1 MARYAELYNGTVLE
15 FPDDTPDEV
24 ISRVA
29 REETLKLNP
38 PEAPV
43 RSTERTMG
51 EAITDVPVS
60 ALSGVGSVLK
70 FPGQLVSLVP
80 GMRGVGEALSAP
92 GEAIYQAAQGLKSE
106 GLKVREALRSEA
118 ISEAE
123 KDGILSAFATAIT
136 STLKDPA
143 LITTFIG
150 EQLPMLLPPAAA
162 ARVAQIGTGT
172 LTAAQAAR
180 RGVTA
185 AVGTGATMQAADVS
199 EGAYKRTLEAGLQQ
213 GMSPEEA
220 ESAANQAARL
230 AAVGAGATSLLAQR
244 LPGARAIEERLARVP
259 GTSGRLK
266 SGFGEATSESLEEAG
281 GQVFANLGVRTVDPT
296 QSLTEGVGA
305 AAGFGALGG
314 GFFGTLLGKKA
325 PTPLVPGQ
333 REGESIE
340 QAVSRLVAERDALRE
355 TQLPSGILGG
365 TELTELASRMG
376 DDGRPLGYGLLT
388 NYIEKTAL
396 LPDSPA
402 KQQSIEVAESIRQRL
417 NLENIQRQKA
427 SQTNII
433 TGKDLMDVGFTPQD
447 PVYRALV
454 GKDLFKPEDA
464 QTVIQALDNERKL
477 DLDSERTALVG
488 QLYEGV
494 SNYLDTLPG
503 SGFYAPER
511 GTDGRGVEVSDQRRP
526 VSETRPPEV
535 DEGGVDSDT
544 TISGGLDVGEEA
556 KQPSLR
562 FMTEKGSFYEVD
574 ESGNTA
580 RTKLSPGKGQ
590 GTTYDPH
597 PVLYVSPENLREIQS
612 DMIGGMGN
620 HTPRLGY
627 REDFETGSVF
637 KPITSRSEIPE
648 GAEPYVAVV
657 NRNNGNIVGVY
668 PAQLNPEVGLH
679 PVEKLYKDGK
689 SFTHLGNKIT
699 ELVQDFEIVTPKLL
713 KDLEIDIKSGVAKRV
728 LGKKV
733 EDVLEDLAKAA
744 PSKKSL
750 LGIPEAKFRQ
760 LETEAK
766 KEKPIQKVEKE
777 PTEEELSVK
786 QKIEDLNK
794 QIEGLLRQVLNK
806 YGLKDVSLKI
816 VKDMAAKGEFSGR
829 LIKLA
834 DDTDN
839 PLLDLR
845 HETIHAL
852 KELGFFSPAQWK
864 TLEDRAKKEWIDT
877 YLKNVPHD
885 KTQSRYDAYKN
896 MFESEGLTEEGVEAA
911 LIEEAIA
918 DAFSF
923 FAKEKAPPGLMNAIK
938 NRMQNLFKAL
948 KEFLGTNNLTA
959 EDIFGKIEEGKL
971 PPVVKGK
978 AAEETKKSLSSGVP
992 RSTRLIMESS
1002 TPFAQNEL
1010 GLRTEKPK
1018 GATGANNV
1026 RDIAQAL
1033 NNQTIQNF
1041 GEITR
1046 EQLSAA
1052 DANDLAR
1059 ALADEVGYQLRATA
1073 QTGTGLGWYSNNYPK
1088 AIDRLSTRF
1097 PELQNN
1103 KTARSVFTACV
1114 AISSNGEDV
1123 TTNIKNAI
1131 LMYEDV
1137 RAGKKI
1143 RQIGARRADAL
1154 QRNKEK
1160 VITLLNRYGDNFTTE
1175 LLKTTTVKEMNAGLR
1190 ALGEKPDTS
1199 YLANTTVPVA
1209 AIYFGPKLG
1218 AFYANLMGAEGY
1230 LTMDMWWTR
1239 TMNRMRGLLMPEAT
1253 QSSINK
1259 FQEMIGVPGLT
1270 RQQVVDATIPFR
1282 NKYEAQGYTTELE
1295 FLAGKKEPAKKD
1307 ELPAWTEKAKLAA
1320 GNAYDQLEFE
1330 HRLEK
1335 MANTIYKNEFEML
1348 QEAPFTGSDRA
1359 FMYKVARDAQKILKQ
1374 EGIDLSLADIQAAIW
1389 YYEKRLYA
1397 KLSGRLADDIGYD
1410 EAISRSVANNRR
1422 ARPSLVFPDGPNSGY
1437 VPPRRDRDTDQVRGE
1452 PEKGKLSLRSPLGFY
1467 NALMD
1472 GIQSSPTTT
1481 APAGGWKAQIKGM
1494 INKGQVK
1501 QDEIEWSN
1509 INDYLD
1515 LQTGKVSK
1523 DDLLNYL
1530 RANGVQVEEVILG
1543 RKIEDEKTWYV
1554 FSDSGLRVAGYPT
1567 EEQANA
1573 RAAQESEKYDAEYRV
1588 VPEYQEVSYGDESKY
1603 EKYTIPGGTNY
1614 QEVLLTLP
1622 NKKAE
1627 RLQESEKGEFQSRH
1641 WDQPNV
1647 IAHIRLNDR
1656 TDTDGN
1662 KVLFVEEIQSD
1673 WGQEGKKKGF
1683 ALSPAEKAAQ
1693 SLEITQLQMEI
1704 NAIRDAGMQIPRPGT
1719 AVQDVDPNFLR
1730 IQELIR
1736 RRDALQTKTAD
1747 NSIPV
1752 APFVTKTEGWLN
1764 LALKR
1769 AIVMAA
1775 EGGYDKVAFVT
1786 GEQSA
1791 DRYDLSKQI
1800 NQLYHWKY
1808 GDKFGVSAYDFDDN
1822 AVIDQE
1828 TYSADQ
1834 LEDYFGKEIA
1844 QKIINREGD
1853 VAKGYED
1860 GVLVLSGTGLKVGGK
1875 GMKVFYNVIVPT
1887 AVKKLLPK
1895 VGGGQMVKVKID
1907 QAEPS
1912 RQPSEQKAFIEWMA
1926 VNYPDIKKYDAARA
1940 WSMGIDNNTFVQEY
1954 YNTIKN
1960 MSQPGFDVT
1969 PEMREKVKKGLPL
1982 FSLRSQTQTS
1992 SFKQWFGDSKVVDK
2006 NGNPLVVYHGT
2017 KAFDDYGE
2025 SEGEAISQ
2033 FAGIPNW
2040 FAEEP
2045 YTASGYAGAEGTM
2058 YPVYLSIKNPLIITT
2073 FDMNDEAEAAY
2084 DLASRLGVDV
2094 DSLYIPKDSKAYNV
2108 VSTPQFIEAAQ
2119 NAGYDGIKVKE
2130 GDYNTYAAFDPTQIK
2145 SAIGNVGTFDVT
2157 DPDIRRSLRE
2167 ERDLRV
2173 RWTDN
2178 RIERL
2183 LNINAYLQN
2192 GREKDT
2198 KGFATAIRP
2207 NDFLNATASREQR
2220 QRIAEETKPLDPDK
2234 LAQEDQELYLD
2245 IEPTDEEGVYQIKG
2259 HEGRHRMTALMNA
2272 GYNTPV
2278 PVVLK
2283 MRRENAETEEEV
2295 YLKPQRFRMD
2305 KELVTAPRGIFIS
2318 QMIPINWD
2326 SRNELKEVFGGEAD
2340 LKFSLRSNIRSQT
2353 PPQILARVDAT
2364 IGFRD
2369 DVSLPRRMMNAIS
2382 PRLFSEFRAN
2392 AINRYNE
2399 LAELDKRYVRAM
2411 GGTQLLADSSAE
2423 AAALFSDLGAGLTA
2437 SALGVHDRVGGIP
2450 VYRNGVTVIS
2460 NVNNTVKGP
2469 LAIFA
2474 PLAKYGDPEIFR
2486 HYQFWASFKRGSRLE
2501 ADGKVT
2507 PFNDPNDIASARWLE
2522 RKYPEF
2528 VSVQREWTK
2537 YNDGLVDFMEAT
2549 GIITPE
2555 ASAEFKAHGDYF
2567 PFYRYAEFDDVTGPR
2582 IFASIANVP
2591 VPKKLK
2597 GGEAPLGD
2605 FFENVIRNTQSAIQ
2619 MGIKNIA
2626 AQKATELSVAI
2637 GEVTPLPVKPPKIT
2651 PDVYRVLEN
2660 GKEKYYRANDMLFIN
2675 AIKSLNIPDLPFI
2688 GLLSAPANVLRNLV
2702 TKTPDFMM
2710 ANMLRDSVAAWVTS
2724 GKEITPVI
2732 ATLKNFGTAI
2742 AEKSPELTQLLNGGV
2757 LGGYDYA
2764 QGVEVSGK
2772 RFAKDL
2778 RKISKTRTDME
2789 KLASPFTSIWEAL
2802 EKGSAASDAA
2812 TRMEVYKK
2820 TLQETGNEAEAL
2832 YQALEVMNFNRKGR
2846 SAVIRILTAAVPF
2859 LNARIQGLDLLYR
2872 AGIRPFFDENA
2883 TDAQMARAKTFWV
2896 RGMTIMALS
2905 AMYWAAVSDDD
2916 DWKKQEQETRDNYWI
2931 LPEAGIKIP
2940 IPFEIGVMFKVIP
2953 ERILEYSFGDDTGKD
2968 FLTSMKRQLVSTFA
2982 FNPIPQ
2988 TFLPIVE
2995 SATNHSFFTQRP
3007 IISQGMEGVAA
3018 EYQAMPTTSRAAIGL
3033 ADGFNSIMDGLPPS
3047 VKKEFA
3053 VSPIK
3058 LEHLIQGYTGS
3069 MGTYALQ
3076 LLDYIIG
3083 SNSEIPSAETRF
3095 ERMPVIRRFLV
3106 DPQARGQVTAYYDLK
3121 NATDEVVR
3129 TSNYLERTA
3138 NYEDLSRFMSDNYQM
3153 LANKDYIR
3161 DLEKTMKE
3169 FREMKVMIQSSRMS
3183 RESKRSALDSIEK
3196 MELQLTKNISFLKK

>member
-38 PEAPV
+38 PESPV
-43 RSTERTMG
+43 RSTERTVG
-51 EAITDVPVS
+51 EAIADVPVS
-60 ALSGVGSVLK
+60 ALSGIGSVVK
-70 FPGQLVSLVP
+70 FPGQLVSLIP
-80 GMRGVGEALSAP
+80 GLRGAGETLSAP
-92 GEAIYQAAQGLKSE
+92 GEYIYQAAQGLKSE

-143 LITTFIG
+143 LISTFIA
-150 EQLPMLLPPAAA
+150 EQVPQLLPAGAASRL
-162 ARVAQIGTGT
+162 ARIGKGM
-172 LTAAQAAR
+172 LRADQLAR
-180 RGVTA
+180 RSVAA
-185 AVGTGATMQAADVS
+185 AVGTGAAMQAADVS

-230 AAVGAGATSLLAQR
+230 AAVGAGATSLLVQK
-244 LPGARAIEERLARVP
+244 LPGAKAIEERLARVP

-281 GQVFANLGVRTVDPT
+281 GQVFANLGVRTVDPN
-296 QSLTEGVGA
+296 QSLTESVGA

-325 PTPLVPGQ
+325 PTPIVPGQ

-365 TELTELASRMG
+365 TELAELASRMG

-388 NYIEKTAL
+388 NYIEQTAL

-417 NLENIQRQKA
+417 NIEEIQRQKA

-433 TGKDLMDVGFTPQD
+433 TSKDLMDVGFTPQD
-447 PVYRALV
+447 PVYQSLV

-464 QTVIQALDNERKL
+464 QTVLETLDNERKL
-477 DLDSERTALVG
+477 DLDSERAALVG
-488 QLYEGV
+488 QLYQGV

-544 TISGGLDVGEEA
+544 TVSGGLDVGEEA

-590 GTTYDPH
+590 GTTYEPH

-612 DMIGGMGN
+612 DMVGGMGD

-627 REDFETGSVF
+627 RQDFETGSVF

-750 LGIPEAKFRQ
+750 LGVPEAKFRQ
-760 LETEAK
+760 LETESK

-864 TLEDRAKKEWIDT
+864 TLEDRAQKEWIDT

-978 AAEETKKSLSSGVP
+978 AAEEPKKSLSSGVP

-1041 GEITR
+1041 GGMTR

-1088 AIDRLSTRF
+1088 AIDKLSARF
-1097 PELQNN
+1097 PELKNN

-1160 VITLLNRYGDNFTTE
+1160 VIALLNRYGDNFTTE

-1282 NKYEAQGYTTELE
+1282 NKYEAHGYTTELE
-1295 FLAGKKEPAKKD
+1295 FLVGKKEPAKKD

-1359 FMYKVARDAQKILKQ
+1359 FMYKVARDAQAILKQ

-1410 EAISRSVANNRR
+1410 EAISRSVTNNRR

-1437 VPPRRDRDTDQVRGE
+1437 VPPRRDRDADQVRGK
-1452 PEKGKLSLRSPLGFY
+1452 PEEGKLSLRS
-1467 NALMD
+1467 
-1472 GIQSSPTTT
+1472 Q
-1481 APAGGWKAQIKGM
+1481 
-1494 INKGQVK
+1494 
-1501 QDEIEWSN
+1501 
-1509 INDYLD
+1509 
-1515 LQTGKVSK
+1515 
-1523 DDLLNYL
+1523 
-1530 RANGVQVEEVILG
+1530 
-1543 RKIEDEKTWYV
+1543 
-1554 FSDSGLRVAGYPT
+1554 
-1567 EEQANA
+1567 
-1573 RAAQESEKYDAEYRV
+1573 
-1588 VPEYQEVSYGDESKY
+1588 
-1603 EKYTIPGGTNY
+1603 
-1614 QEVLLTLP
+1614 
-1622 NKKAE
+1622 
-1627 RLQESEKGEFQSRH
+1627 
-1641 WDQPNV
+1641 
-1647 IAHIRLNDR
+1647 
-1656 TDTDGN
+1656 TDTPA
-1662 KVLFVEEIQSD
+1662 F
-1673 WGQEGKKKGF
+1673 KK
-1683 ALSPAEKAAQ
+1683 
-1693 SLEITQLQMEI
+1693 
-1704 NAIRDAGMQIPRPGT
+1704 
-1719 AVQDVDPNFLR
+1719 
-1730 IQELIR
+1730 
-1736 RRDALQTKTAD
+1736 
-1747 NSIPV
+1747 
-1752 APFVTKTEGWLN
+1752 
-1764 LALKR
+1764 
-1769 AIVMAA
+1769 
-1775 EGGYDKVAFVT
+1775 
-1786 GEQSA
+1786 
-1791 DRYDLSKQI
+1791 
-1800 NQLYHWKY
+1800 
-1808 GDKFGVSAYDFDDN
+1808 
-1822 AVIDQE
+1822 
-1828 TYSADQ
+1828 
-1834 LEDYFGKEIA
+1834 
-1844 QKIINREGD
+1844 
-1853 VAKGYED
+1853 
-1860 GVLVLSGTGLKVGGK
+1860 
-1875 GMKVFYNVIVPT
+1875 
-1887 AVKKLLPK
+1887 
-1895 VGGGQMVKVKID
+1895 
-1907 QAEPS
+1907 
-1912 RQPSEQKAFIEWMA
+1912 
-1926 VNYPDIKKYDAARA
+1926 
-1940 WSMGIDNNTFVQEY
+1940 
-1954 YNTIKN
+1954 
-1960 MSQPGFDVT
+1960 
-1969 PEMREKVKKGLPL
+1969 
-1982 FSLRSQTQTS
+1982 
-1992 SFKQWFGDSKVVDK
+1992 WFGESKVVDE
-2006 NGNPLVVYHGT
+2006 NGNPLVVYHSTFSNVDKFKTNFGSDEYRRFGAHVGSLEAAQNRLSVKAAEDLANRERSGT
-2017 KAFDDYGE
+2017 
-2025 SEGEAISQ
+2025 
-2033 FAGIPNW
+2033 
-2040 FAEEP
+2040 
-2045 YTASGYAGAEGTM
+2045 SGANVM
-2058 YPVYLSIKNPLIITT
+2058 PVYVNIKNPLRL
-2073 FDMNDEAEAAY
+2073 DENRSGRWGVDDIMRSIMEKAEAGQIDGISEENVNDYNNDQFDIESWLGIKPKPGDANY
-2084 DLASRLGVDV
+2084 DI
-2094 DSLYIPKDSKAYNV
+2094 DSQDRMWSNDFDYSPGERSYLLTA
-2108 VSTPQFIEAAQ
+2108 FINQ
-2119 NAGYDGIKVKE
+2119 LGYDGIVYKNTFE
-2130 GDYNTYAAFDPTQIK
+2130 GGGDSYIAIKPTQIK
-2145 SAIGNVGTFDVT
+2145 SAIGNIGTFDVT
-2157 DPDIRRSLRE
+2157 DPDIRRSLR
-2167 ERDLRV
+2167 
-2173 RWTDN
+2173 
-2178 RIERL
+2178 
-2183 LNINAYLQN
+2183 
-2192 GREKDT
+2192 
-2198 KGFATAIRP
+2198 
-2207 NDFLNATASREQR
+2207 
-2220 QRIAEETKPLDPDK
+2220 
-2234 LAQEDQELYLD
+2234 
-2245 IEPTDEEGVYQIKG
+2245 
-2259 HEGRHRMTALMNA
+2259 
-2272 GYNTPV
+2272 
-2278 PVVLK
+2278 
-2283 MRRENAETEEEV
+2283 
-2295 YLKPQRFRMD
+2295 
-2305 KELVTAPRGIFIS
+2305 
-2318 QMIPINWD
+2318 
-2326 SRNELKEVFGGEAD
+2326 
-2340 LKFSLRSNIRSQT
+2340 SNIRSQT
-2353 PPQILARVDAT
+2353 PPQILNRIDAT

-2399 LAELDKRYVRAM
+2399 LAELDKRYVKAM
-2411 GGTQLLADSSAE
+2411 GGPQLLADSSAE

-2437 SALGVHDRVGGIP
+2437 SALGVHDRVGGVP
-2450 VYRNGVTVIS
+2450 VFRNGVTVIS
-2460 NVNNTVKGP
+2460 NLNNTVKGP
-2469 LAIFA
+2469 LAIFE

-2486 HYQFWASFKRGSRLE
+2486 LYQFWASVKRGSRLA

-2507 PFNDPNDIASARWLE
+2507 PFNDPNDVAYARQLE
-2522 RKYPEF
+2522 QQYPEF
-2528 VSVQREWTK
+2528 VSVQRDWTK

-2555 ASAEFKAHGDYF
+2555 ASTEFKAHGDYF

-2605 FFENVIRNTQSAIQ
+2605 FFENVIRNTQAAIQ
-2619 MGIKNIA
+2619 MGIKNVA
-2626 AQKATELSVAI
+2626 AQRATELSVAI
-2637 GEVTPLPVKPPKIT
+2637 GEVTPLPAKPPKIT

-2660 GKEKYYRANDMLFIN
+2660 GKEKYYRANDILFIN

-2724 GKEITPVI
+2724 GKKITPVI

-2742 AEKSPELTQLLNGGV
+2742 AEKSPELTQLRNAGV

-2789 KLASPFTSIWEAL
+2789 KLASPFTSIWDAL

-3033 ADGFNSIMDGLPPS
+3033 ADGFNAIMDGLPPS

-3138 NYEDLSRFMSDNYQM
+3138 NYEDLSRFMSDNYKM
-3153 LANKDYIR
+3153 LANKGYIS